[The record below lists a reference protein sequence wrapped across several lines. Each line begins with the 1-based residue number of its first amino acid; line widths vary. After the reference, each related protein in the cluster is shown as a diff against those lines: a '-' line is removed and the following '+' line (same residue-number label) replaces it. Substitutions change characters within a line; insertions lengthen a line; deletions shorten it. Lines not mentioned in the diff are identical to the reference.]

1 MREKE
6 NVPAGGGTPTG
17 TGQEKR
23 QGVAA
28 VPHLYFTTPP
38 AQRQAIYKS
47 LRAIAF
53 EVNRIAAI
61 IQLAELETGDDG

>member
-17 TGQEKR
+17 TKEKR

-28 VPHLYFTTPP
+28 VPHLYSTTPP

-61 IQLAELETGDDG
+61 IQLAGLETGDDG